1 MQSQALV
8 RIVITKGWSV
18 FQVHVQLT
26 PRSLLSRN
34 RVYLNLEAPRAH
46 AIKHGKSQMSRKS

>member
-34 RVYLNLEAPRAH
+34 RV
-46 AIKHGKSQMSRKS
+46 